1 MAHLMLLLLAILV
14 TAQLT
19 ESFYSKLQKIQYNK
33 LIRINARVAKAEEGT
48 EDSYVDKEDPK
59 ITIPF
64 KGIYSQDYLLT
75 FVILHQ

>member
-1 MAHLMLLLLAILV
+1 MARLLLLLLAILV
-14 TAQLT
+14 TTQLT
-19 ESFYSKLQKIQYNK
+19 QSFYNKLQKIQYNK

-64 KGIYSQDYLLT
+64 KGSHSLEHLST
-75 FVILHQ
+75 LILY